1 MNKVLIVA
9 VLSSFVQSLFTE
21 LDYDYLTTNEI
32 SDERMSVILYE
43 DRLTEDWKSYAL
55 AL

>member
-1 MNKVLIVA
+1 MNKISIIA
-9 VLSSFVQSLFTE
+9 VLSSFVRCLFTE
-21 LDYDYLTTNEI
+21 LNYDYLATNEI

-43 DRLTEDWKSYAL
+43 DRLTEDWKSYAS